1 MFIGQF
7 ERSIDSKNRVVLPP
21 CFKNDLGNI
30 FYLTISSGKKLEI
43 RNVQEFENFVDK
55 IDQNNQVDPNIQKY
69 KRFILARTIKVET
82 DKLGRFLIPE
92 NFLKAIA
99 IKKTIS
105 FVGMGRI
112 IEIWASENLEMQLDE
127 LENDSTIDDLAA
139 EMLKKGYKL

>member
-21 CFKNDLGNI
+21 SFKNDLGNI

-55 IDQNNQVDPNIQKY
+55 IDQNNQLDPNIQKY

>member
-21 CFKNDLGNI
+21 SFKNDLGNI

-55 IDQNNQVDPNIQKY
+55 IDQNNQLDPNIQKY

-139 EMLKKGYKL
+139 EMLKRGYKL

>member
-21 CFKNDLGNI
+21 SFKNDLGNI
-30 FYLTISSGKKLEI
+30 FYITISSGKKLEI

-55 IDQNNQVDPNIQKY
+55 IDQNNQLDPNIQKY

>member
-21 CFKNDLGNI
+21 SFKNDLGNI

-43 RNVQEFENFVDK
+43 RNIQEFENFVDK
-55 IDQNNQVDPNIQKY
+55 IDQNNQLDPNIQKY

-99 IKKTIS
+99 IRKTIS

>member
-1 MFIGQF
+1 MLIGQF

-21 CFKNDLGNI
+21 SFKNDLGNI

-55 IDQNNQVDPNIQKY
+55 IDQNNQLDPNIQKY

-92 NFLKAIA
+92 NFLRAIA

-112 IEIWASENLEMQLDE
+112 IEIWASENLEMQLEE
-127 LENDSTIDDLAA
+127 LENDSTIDDLAS

>member
-21 CFKNDLGNI
+21 SFKNDLGNI

-55 IDQNNQVDPNIQKY
+55 IDQNNQLDPNIQKY

-92 NFLKAIA
+92 NFLRAIA

-112 IEIWASENLEMQLDE
+112 IEIWASENLEMQLEE
-127 LENDSTIDDLAA
+127 LENDSTIDDLAS

>member
-21 CFKNDLGNI
+21 SFKNDLGNI

-55 IDQNNQVDPNIQKY
+55 IDQNNQLDPNIQKY

-112 IEIWASENLEMQLDE
+112 IEIWASENLEMQLEE

>member
-55 IDQNNQVDPNIQKY
+55 IDQNNQLDPNIQKY

>member
-21 CFKNDLGNI
+21 SFKNDLGNI

-55 IDQNNQVDPNIQKY
+55 IDQNNQLDPNIQKY

-82 DKLGRFLIPE
+82 DKLGRFLISE
-92 NFLKAIA
+92 NFLRAIA

-112 IEIWASENLEMQLDE
+112 IEIWASENLEMQLEE
-127 LENDSTIDDLAA
+127 LENDSTIDDLAS